1 MLESINS
8 AIEALKTKPDAT
20 RAERIAAN
28 FPHYVVI
35 SFTGQAHIAQKGQI
49 GCHEA
54 AGWGAYIREL
64 PRQQPEYLR
73 ASKKFTKDFF
83 HGYDEA
89 KKTFHSVG

>member
-1 MLESINS
+1 MLEAINS

-28 FPHYVVI
+28 FPNYVAI
-35 SFTGQAHIAQKGQI
+35 SFTGRAHIVPKEQI

-54 AGWGAYIREL
+54 TGWCAYIMEL
-64 PRQQPEYLR
+64 PRQTPDHLR

-83 HGYDEA
+83 RGYDEA
-89 KKTFHSVG
+89 KNLFNSVG

>member
-1 MLESINS
+1 MLESITS
-8 AIEALKTKPDAT
+8 VIEALKTKPNAT

-28 FPHYVVI
+28 FPNYVKI
-35 SFTGQAHIAQKGQI
+35 SLTGQAHIESKGQI

-64 PRQQPEYLR
+64 PRQTPDYLR

-83 HGYDEA
+83 KGYDEA
-89 KKTFHSVG
+89 KNLFHYLG